1 MSSNQLFIT
10 APLVEPKGS
19 DAAIAKK
26 RELRVTC
33 SQKAKSCENDQ
44 FTMVMLEGEERP
56 KLKLGELRFRE
67 EEQVLKNTLEKTVLE
82 IAASDLM
89 GKKASVTHRLRWT

>member
-1 MSSNQLFIT
+1 MSSNQLFIA

-26 RELRVTC
+26 RELRVTY
-33 SQKAKSCENDQ
+33 SQNAISCENDH
-44 FTMVMLEGEERP
+44 FTMVMLDGEEMP

>member
-1 MSSNQLFIT
+1 MEITCVLIILNRKNLPEEGIKGKESCRVSSNQLFIA

-44 FTMVMLEGEERP
+44 FTMVMLEGEGQNLNLEN
-56 KLKLGELRFRE
+56 LD
-67 EEQVLKNTLEKTVLE
+67 LEKRN
-82 IAASDLM
+82 
-89 GKKASVTHRLRWT
+89 KF

>member
-1 MSSNQLFIT
+1 MSSNQLFIA
-10 APLVEPKGS
+10 APLEPKGS
-19 DAAIAKK
+19 DAAIAKN

-56 KLKLGELRFRE
+56 KLKFGELRFRE
-67 EEQVLKNTLEKTVLE
+67 EEQVLKTTLEKTVLE

-89 GKKASVTHRLRWT
+89 GEKASVTHRLRWT